1 MEVAPGESARPGK
14 VPAFGPSPALA
25 RDVSLRSTPRAT
37 AISFG
42 VQAGS
47 VLTRMITNRLRLG
60 RLPMLRRDTS
70 RCHRVAEARC
80 RRQTPARFRTRTHP
94 RRAAVRHSG
103 RAPQYRAHATNR
115 GSRATELRPRCGR
128 AEGAL
133 RTSLPDGTGARHQPP
148 KLSFA
153 RNTEGSYYIRRAALP
168 CSRGYKRKRRHRGRK
183 TDPSFGCR
191 LLRG

>member
-1 MEVAPGESARPGK
+1 PGK

-37 AISFG
+37 ATTFG
-42 VQAGS
+42 VLAGS

-70 RCHRVAEARC
+70 RCHPVAEAKC
-80 RRQTPARFRTRTHP
+80 RKQTSPRFRPRTRH
-94 RRAAVRHSG
+94 RRAAVRHCG

-115 GSRATELRPRCGR
+115 GSRAIEFRPRCGR
-128 AEGAL
+128 AEEAL
-133 RTSLPDGTGARHQPP
+133 RTALADGAGARHRPP
-148 KLSFA
+148 KLSSA

-168 CSRGYKRKRRHRGRK
+168 CSRGYKRKRRHRGR
-183 TDPSFGCR
+183 
-191 LLRG
+191 